1 MPLHVAKYQRFQSA
15 DRNALG
21 LAALEFCRAARAAD
35 GVNNSRYFWIDPN
48 EIAILTEADP
58 GAWGNGS
65 ASQPSPRAAA
75 AVFALA
81 MERPELTMG
90 EVLEEVRRRR
100 EGPKDPTT
108 GKSLQG

>member
-48 EIAILTEADP
+48 EIAILTEAEP
-58 GAWGNGS
+58 GAWGNG
-65 ASQPSPRAAA
+65 AAHQPSARAAA

-81 MERPELTMG
+81 DLAQNTMNETWSDARSGMETFEL
-90 EVLEEVRRRR
+90 
-100 EGPKDPTT
+100 
-108 GKSLQG
+108 SQS